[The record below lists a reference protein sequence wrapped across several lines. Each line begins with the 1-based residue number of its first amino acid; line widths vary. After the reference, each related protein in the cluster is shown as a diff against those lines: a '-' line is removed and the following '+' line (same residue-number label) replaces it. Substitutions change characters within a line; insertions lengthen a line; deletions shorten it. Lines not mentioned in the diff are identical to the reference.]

1 MLATIVL
8 YLAPGLAVLA
18 LIAWALV
25 NRSQAQRLAQTADAL
40 QAANTAA
47 QDRIARRQALDAD
60 LETLHERHRKEELY
74 AQTSRPDRDDF
85 DNDWLSGTGA
95 APADP
100 GAAPAPAG
108 PAGAAGDQGQRAEL
122 PEW

>member
-1 MLATIVL
+1 MMWATIVL
-8 YLAPGLAVLA
+8 YLAPALAILA
-18 LIAWALV
+18 LIAVVLV
-25 NRSQAQRLAQTADAL
+25 NRSKAQRLAQTVDTL

-60 LETLHERHRKEELY
+60 LETLHERHRKEDLY
-74 AQTSRPDRDDF
+74 AQTPRPDRDDF
-85 DNDWLSGTGA
+85 DNDWLPGA

-108 PAGAAGDQGQRAEL
+108 PAGAAGDQGQRAGL

>member
-1 MLATIVL
+1 MVATIVL

-18 LIAWALV
+18 LIAWGLV
-25 NRSQAQRLAQTADAL
+25 NRSKSRRLAQTADAL

-74 AQTSRPDRDDF
+74 AQTPRPDRDDF
-85 DNDWLSGTGA
+85 DNDWLPEPRAGSSTDSGTA
-95 APADP
+95 APA
-100 GAAPAPAG
+100 GSS
-108 PAGAAGDQGQRAEL
+108 GAAGNYKR
-122 PEW
+122 